1 MQENKLRELLKA
13 GKPTLGTHL
22 HSSWPAIVEL
32 VGHSRMFDYVEFV
45 AEYAPFDL
53 NGLENLCRTAE
64 LFDLS
69 SMIKVDQEPR
79 TFLAQRGIG
88 AGFHSVLFADC
99 RSAADA
105 RECIKAARPDT
116 PEDEGS
122 YGAGLRR
129 QAYKL
134 RFRGAPMEQI
144 QKDYVQAIR
153 DVVVVLMIEKKG
165 AVEQL
170 EEILS
175 LPGVDMI
182 QWGAADYT
190 ISVGRPGQWTS
201 PETKAVEKRVF
212 ETALKMGVPP
222 RCEINSP
229 DAAKYYLDMGVRHF
243 CIGSDVMVWF
253 DWCRK
258 NGEAMRKALEGA

>member
-1 MQENKLRELLKA
+1 MRQNKLRELLTA

-22 HSSWPAIVEL
+22 HSSWPAVVEG
-32 VGHSRMFDYVEFV
+32 VGHSGMFDYIEFV

-53 NGLENLCRTAE
+53 TGLDNLCRTAE

-88 AGFHSVLFADC
+88 AGFQSVLFADC

-105 RECIKAARPDT
+105 RECIRAARPDT
-116 PEDEGS
+116 PEDGGT
-122 YGAGLRR
+122 YGAGVRR
-129 QAYKL
+129 HAYK
-134 RFRGAPMEQI
+134 FRGAPIEQA
-144 QKDYVQAIR
+144 QKDYIQAIR

-165 AVEQL
+165 AVEDL
-170 EEILS
+170 EEILA
-175 LPGVDMI
+175 LPGVDMV

-212 ETALKMGVPP
+212 ETALKTGVPP

-243 CIGSDVMVWF
+243 CIGADLLVWF
-253 DWCRK
+253 EWCRK
-258 NGEAMRKALEGA
+258 NGEAMRRALEGA

>member
-1 MQENKLRELLKA
+1 MQHNKLRELLKA

-22 HSSWPAIVEL
+22 ISTWPAIIEF
-32 VGHSRMFDYVEFV
+32 VGQSGMFDYVEFV
-45 AEYAPFDL
+45 AEYGSFDL
-53 NGLENLCRTAE
+53 TGLEHLCRTAE
-64 LFDLS
+64 LFNLS

-88 AGFHSVLFADC
+88 AGFHGVLFADC

-105 RECIKAARPDT
+105 RACIRIARPET
-116 PEDEGS
+116 PEDQGT
-122 YGAGLRR
+122 YGAAFRR
-129 QAYKL
+129 HSYKFHG
-134 RFRGAPMEQI
+134 RASEQVY
-144 QKDYVQAIR
+144 QDYVQAVR
-153 DVVVVLMIEKKG
+153 DVVVVLMIEKVG

-175 LPGVDMI
+175 LPGIDMI
-182 QWGAADYT
+182 QWGPADYS
-190 ISVGRPGQWTS
+190 ISVGRPGQWGS
-201 PETKAVEKRVF
+201 PDIKAVEKRVF

-222 RCEINSP
+222 RCEIDLP
-229 DAAKYYLDMGVRHF
+229 DEAKYYLDMGVRHF
-243 CIGSDVMVWF
+243 CIGTDLVVWF

>member
-1 MQENKLRELLKA
+1 MQQNKLRELLKA

-22 HSSWPAIVEL
+22 HSSWPSIVEL

-53 NGLENLCRTAE
+53 NGLDNFCRAAE

-105 RECIKAARPDT
+105 RACIKAARPDT

-129 QAYKL
+129 QTYKL
-134 RFRGAPMEQI
+134 RLRDAPMEQM
-144 QKDYVQAIR
+144 QEDYVQAIR
-153 DVVVVLMIEKKG
+153 DVVVVLMIKKKG

-201 PETKAVEKRVF
+201 PETKAVERRVF

-253 DWCRK
+253 DWCK
-258 NGEAMRKALEGA
+258 KSGEAMRKALEGA

>member
-1 MQENKLRELLKA
+1 MRRNKLRDLLKA

-22 HSSWPAIVEL
+22 HGSWPATVEA
-32 VGHSRMFDYVEFV
+32 VGHSGMFDYVEFV

-53 NGLENLCRTAE
+53 TGLDNLCRTAE

-79 TFLAQRGIG
+79 RFLAQRGIG
-88 AGFHSVLFADC
+88 AGFQSVLFADC

-105 RECIKAARPDT
+105 RECIRAARPDT
-116 PEDEGS
+116 PADQGT

-129 QAYKL
+129 HAYK
-134 RFRGAPMEQI
+134 FYGEPTQQAQT
-144 QKDYVQAIR
+144 DYVQTIR

-190 ISVGRPGQWTS
+190 ISVGQPGQWTS
-201 PETKAVEKRVF
+201 PETKAVEQRVF

-243 CIGSDVMVWF
+243 CVGTDLLVWF
-253 DWCRK
+253 DWCRQK
-258 NGEAMRKALEGA
+258 GEAMRKALEGA

>member
-1 MQENKLRELLKA
+1 MQQNKLRELLKA
-13 GKPTLGTHL
+13 GKPTLGTHI
-22 HSSWPAIVEL
+22 HSSYPSVVEF
-32 VGHSRMFDYVEFV
+32 VGHSHMFDYVEFV

-53 NGLENLCRTAE
+53 TALENLCRTAE
-64 LFDLS
+64 LFELS
-69 SMIKVDQEPR
+69 TMIKVDQEPR

-88 AGFHSVLFADC
+88 AGFQSVLFADC

-105 RECIKAARPDT
+105 RACIKAARPDT
-116 PEDEGS
+116 PEDQGT
-122 YGAGLRR
+122 YGAGARR
-129 QAYKL
+129 YAYK
-134 RFRGAPMEQI
+134 FRTLPVEQA
-144 QKDYVQAIR
+144 QVNYVQAIR
-153 DVVVVLMIEKKG
+153 DVVVGLMIEKKG

-175 LPGVDMI
+175 LPGLDMI

-190 ISVGRPGQWTS
+190 ISVGRPGQWTT
-201 PETKAVEKRVF
+201 PETKAVEKQVF

-222 RCEINSP
+222 RCEIMSP

-243 CIGSDVMVWF
+243 CIGTDLFVWF
-253 DWCRK
+253 EWCKK